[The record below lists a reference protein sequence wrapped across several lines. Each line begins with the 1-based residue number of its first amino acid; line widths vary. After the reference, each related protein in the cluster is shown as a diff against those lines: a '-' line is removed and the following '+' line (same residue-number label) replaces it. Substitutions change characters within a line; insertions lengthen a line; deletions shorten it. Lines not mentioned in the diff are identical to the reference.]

1 MSRDGKKVKLRRAFQ
16 TVTNILIRAVWFI
29 FIGIWATPL
38 LLYVAWFCNATVILV
53 PVGIKLINYAPFV
66 ASLKEGSEK
75 VEMGEGSASASLPV
89 RAVYFV
95 LVGWWLS
102 LIWITVAAVFT
113 VSIVGFPIAVTMY
126 SSLPYVTSLYKI

>member
-1 MSRDGKKVKLRRAFQ
+1 M
-16 TVTNILIRAVWFI
+16 TNVLVRAVWFVLV
-29 FIGIWATPL
+29 GIWATPV
-38 LLYVAWFCNATVILV
+38 LLYVAWFCNATVVLL

-66 ASLKEGSEK
+66 ASLKRSDEE
-75 VEMGEGSASASLPV
+75 VEIENGKPQASLPV

-102 LIWITVAAVFT
+102 LLWITVAAFFT
-113 VSIVGFPIAVTMY
+113 VSIIGFPVAVTMY

>member
-1 MSRDGKKVKLRRAFQ
+1 M
-16 TVTNILIRAVWFI
+16 TNVLVRAVWLVFV
-29 FIGIWATPL
+29 GIWATPV
-38 LLYVAWFCNATVILV
+38 LLYVAWFCNATVVLL
-53 PVGIKLINYAPFV
+53 PVGVKLINYAPFV
-66 ASLKEGSEK
+66 ASLKRSDEK
-75 VEMGEGSASASLPV
+75 VEIEDRKAQASLPV

-102 LIWITVAAVFT
+102 LLWITVAAFFT